1 MLNIKNV
8 IFSNDL
14 NDFGDF
20 SLKPNF
26 KSIKSKFEDEMQDVM
41 KKIQSFDA
49 LEIAQNHLEGKSFKD
64 NDLGIN
70 KDDIILD
77 LNANDGFESF
87 LSNDVVVSLNIT
99 ISEELKM
106 EGIFRD
112 LIRHIQLMRKEADF
126 NIDDRIVIAATF
138 PKELEDV
145 INTNKEF
152 FMNEV
157 LCVDIVDNLENCN
170 YNSTFGYD
178 DKNFEI
184 SVKKKERG

>member
-1 MLNIKNV
+1 MLQK
-8 IFSNDL
+8 L
-14 NDFGDF
+14 R
-20 SLKPNF
+20 
-26 KSIKSKFEDEMQDVM
+26 
-41 KKIQSFDA
+41 KI
-49 LEIAQNHLEGKSFKD
+49 ILEGKSFKE

-138 PKELEDV
+138 PKELEGV
-145 INTNKEF
+145 INTNK
-152 FMNEV
+152 
-157 LCVDIVDNLENCN
+157 
-170 YNSTFGYD
+170 
-178 DKNFEI
+178 
-184 SVKKKERG
+184 